1 MTEQELSHLQERIK
15 KMGRWPWQKL
25 SNPSLNSNAPAYQQ
39 LWKCSCCV
47 VQMQLILSEH
57 PANQSVWGTRMR
69 LQEGIQFASGEQ
81 IKTLF
86 MYLDVA
92 EFCSI
97 GKALEKTDGRGSQCQ
112 CISTHSKFIPPKTI
126 QDVRLSQRGP
136 HCKNVEIMWA
146 LFLNSILPPTGGHF
160 SPYLRMHFQW
170 KDVSLA
176 KPQGHNVLGMR
187 LYIQRNELIPS
198 QCYKQLPDS
207 ILNLF
212 LLLSYLRPTSE
223 GRIRFP
229 QHRAQLIT

>member
-1 MTEQELSHLQERIK
+1 
-15 KMGRWPWQKL
+15 
-25 SNPSLNSNAPAYQQ
+25 
-39 LWKCSCCV
+39 
-47 VQMQLILSEH
+47 MQLLCCADAINFIWASSKSECLRNKNEATGGNTVCFRG
-57 PANQSVWGTRMR
+57 ANKETVHVPRRNWV
-69 LQEGIQFASGEQ
+69 
-81 IKTLF
+81 LF
-86 MYLDVA
+86 
-92 EFCSI
+92 I
-97 GKALEKTDGRGSQCQ
+97 GKAPEKTDGRGSQCQ

-160 SPYLRMHFQW
+160 SPYLCMYFQW

-176 KPQGHNVLGMR
+176 KPQGHHVLGMR

-223 GRIRFP
+223 GRIRFA